1 MADEKLHKLEKKYD
15 AVEQWVWKAISTA
28 GMALIVW
35 YLSGINGS
43 LKELSDD
50 IIQIKLAD
58 SASAQKMAHTDS
70 RVSILEAN
78 EKEFSKRVG
87 ELERKTD
94 RHDQRL
100 NTLERR

>member
-58 SASAQKMAHTDS
+58 SASAQKMNQVISDVAVIKVND
-70 RVSILEAN
+70 
-78 EKEFSKRVG
+78 KEVLKRVG
-87 ELERKTD
+87 DLEKTTE

-100 NTLERR
+100 NNLERR